1 MFNAIK
7 NKISKS
13 KFEKSNSGFTSTK
26 FLIVLVIMGV
36 IMMGMTIPVLRHN
49 QKRLQ
54 TSISNTTQNNPKAS
68 TGNIAASQTN
78 IDPKNGPVE
87 VDSTQY
93 EQCEGVNLAFYAY
106 TSNVLL
112 SLSNN
117 DRACS

>member
-1 MFNAIK
+1 MFNVIK

-13 KFEKSNSGFTSTK
+13 KFEKDNSGFSLLE
-26 FLIVLVIMGV
+26 LIIVIAIMGV
-36 IMMGMTIPVLRHN
+36 LMGVAIPVFQNN

-54 TSISNTTQNNPKAS
+54 TSTSNTTQNNPKAS
-68 TGNIAASQTN
+68 TGNIATSQTN
-78 IDPKNGPVE
+78 IDPKVGPVE

-106 TSNVLL
+106 TSNILL